1 MTVAFALSGGGNL
14 GPMQAGAMVALFEA
28 GITPDLLVGTSVG
41 ALNAAFLSSRPG
53 LAGAQSL
60 VDAWATLRRHEVA
73 SFSPIDLLAGFFGVR
88 DHVLAASRLGALI
101 RKWVEIEVLEDAKTT
116 VVVVA
121 TDALSGEAVVLQ
133 RGDVLEAVSAS
144 AAIPGLLPSVRMG
157 DRWLIDGSL
166 SAGCPVLQAQDLGAD
181 DVYMI
186 TTATAPRVR
195 PPRGAVAMAMNS
207 ASLVTAR
214 SNQAQ
219 LEVARLRASQRG
231 GRVFVVPSGE
241 PPAPRP
247 FDLSRSRLLTKV
259 SYEATKTWLAS
270 ADGDVEPP
278 DQPFDAG
285 GSSAI
290 DVSVA
295 D

>member
-1 MTVAFALSGGGNL
+1 VTVAFALSGGGNL
-14 GPMQAGAMVALFEA
+14 GPMQAGAMVALLEA

-88 DHVLAASRLGALI
+88 DHLLAASRLGALI

-116 VVVVA
+116 VVIVA

-166 SAGCPVLQAQDLGAD
+166 SADCPVLQAQDLGAD

-207 ASLVTAR
+207 VSLVTAR

-259 SYEATKTWLAS
+259 SYEATKTWLAL

-285 GSSAI
+285 ARPQSTF
-290 DVSVA
+290 SVA